1 MGTLPDSTVIAGDS
15 TPGERSKSTNVSRGV
30 SGANVALLILF
41 AINTLN
47 FFDRQLMGALAEP
60 IRKEFHLSD
69 TGLGLLG
76 TVFTLIYAVV
86 GLPLGRLSDRWHRTR
101 LVAIGT
107 ALWSLLTAATGVAQS
122 YVQVFVSRLG
132 VGVGEAV

>member
-1 MGTLPDSTVIAGDS
+1 MGILPDSTVIAADS
-15 TPGERSKSTNVSRGV
+15 TPGEQSKSTVVSKGV
-30 SGANVALLILF
+30 SGATVALLILF

-86 GLPLGRLSDRWHRTR
+86 GRPSG
-101 LVAIGT
+101 A
-107 ALWSLLTAATGVAQS
+107 
-122 YVQVFVSRLG
+122 
-132 VGVGEAV
+132 